1 MSDSFFDAHDMT
13 RRELLQ
19 LLGTAGAGTVMTGSL
34 TGLTCVLLFLL
45 FGFEPWSV
53 GIGVFLGFPL
63 LLGGIGL
70 YVAGVVRDLRH
81 REVL

>member
-1 MSDSFFDAHDMT
+1 MTDSPSSGSSSSDGVRT
-13 RRELLQ
+13 RIRWAVLCTL
-19 LLGTAGAGTVMTGSL
+19 A
-34 TGLTCVLLFLL
+34 GLTCVFLFLV

-70 YVAGVVRDLRH
+70 YVAGVMRDLRR
-81 REVL
+81 REAL